1 MLISNHLK
9 IELTMKKYI
18 KNTLF
23 AGLLLSSA
31 TACTNLDVDVK
42 STYTSYPNSEIA
54 TEAKMADLYYGFR
67 GALGR
72 RYTEAAWLSSDEF
85 TAVTYGG
92 NWYDGGNYVHSTLH
106 MSNPDDAHIDWL
118 GDITGAI
125 TKCNRA
131 IVDLGGENATDQSIA
146 KALTMR
152 AFYHFIF
159 IDMFGDA
166 PILDHVVGANEAIDR
181 SPRADVAA
189 FIEEDLLRAINSG
202 GLSANVDASTYGK
215 PTIWMA
221 KALLVKLY
229 LNWAV
234 YTSGDV
240 ANYVPTLANS
250 KLNDVVKYCDDI
262 INSGKFN
269 LSDSYRKKFMA
280 NNGYQIKDFIYAMP
294 YDNAT
299 AQGMTY
305 ARFQY
310 WPKFNNDGGSG
321 NGLFGIS
328 ISKNAGGIFTIT
340 PEAADRFS
348 LKGDERNDIILKDS
362 LYTYNISTF
371 AKTTTPY
378 MFNNGKRVVLTKNVT
393 LLKPDDTSMNVGDD
407 FNGWNQ
413 GYRCIKWAIQAADY
427 DTYNRNQSNDVP
439 IFRYADILLM
449 KAEAILRGATATNG
463 DTPMSL
469 FNQIRSYVKAPT
481 ITTSPTLQD
490 VLDERGREFFSEM
503 WRRNDLIRFGQFE
516 NDWGLKHV
524 VNPAA
529 KTQKWRRIFPIPR
542 GVMNSNTNWKQNTGY

>member
-1 MLISNHLK
+1 
-9 IELTMKKYI
+9 MKSYI

-23 AGLLLSSA
+23 TGLLLSSV
-31 TACTNLDVDVK
+31 TACTDLDVDIK
-42 STYTSYPNSEIA
+42 STYTSYPTTEIA

-67 GALGR
+67 GPLGR

-92 NWYDGGNYVHSTLH
+92 NWYDGGNYVHATLH

-118 GDITGAI
+118 GDITGTI
-125 TKCNRA
+125 TKCNQA
-131 IVDLGGENATDQSIA
+131 IVDLGGDKATDESIA

-159 IDMFGDA
+159 MDMFGDA
-166 PILDHVVGANEAIDR
+166 PILDHVIGSDEAVVR
-181 SPRADVAA
+181 SPRAEVAA
-189 FIEEDLLRAINSG
+189 FIESDLLRAINSG
-202 GLSANVDASTYGK
+202 GLSENVNASTYGK
-215 PTIWMA
+215 PTKWMA
-221 KALLVKLY
+221 EALLVKLY

-234 YTSGDV
+234 YTSSDV
-240 ANYVPTLANS
+240 ANYEPTLTNA
-250 KLNDVVKYCDDI
+250 KLNDAVAYCDEI
-262 INSGKFN
+262 IKSGKFD
-269 LSDSYRKKFMA
+269 LSDSYRKKFMPD
-280 NNGYQIKDFIYAMP
+280 NGYQIKDFIYAMP

-310 WPKFNNDGGSG
+310 WPKFNNNGSG
-321 NGLFGIS
+321 GAGLFGVTL
-328 ISKNAGGIFTIT
+328 SKNAGGIFTIT

-348 LKGDERNDIILKDS
+348 LAGDERNEIILKDE
-362 LYTYNISTF
+362 LFTYNISTF

-378 MFNNGKRVVLTKNVT
+378 LYNGQRVVLTKNIT
-393 LLKPDDTSMNVGDD
+393 LLTPGDASMNVGDN

-413 GYRCIKWAIQAADY
+413 GYRCIKWGLQAADY

-481 ITTSPTLQD
+481 LTTAPTLQD
-490 VLDERGREFFSEM
+490 ILDERGREFFSEM

-524 VNPAA
+524 INSAA
-529 KTQKWRRIFPIPR
+529 KTQKWRRIFPIPTN
-542 GVMNSNTNWKQNTGY
+542 VMNSNTNWTQNTGYNK

>member
-9 IELTMKKYI
+9 IEFTMKSYI

-31 TACTNLDVDVK
+31 TACTDLDVDVK
-42 STYTSYPNSEIA
+42 STYTSYPESEIA

-85 TAVTYGG
+85 MAVTYGG
-92 NWYDGGNYVHSTLH
+92 NWYDGGNYVHASLH

-125 TKCNRA
+125 TKCNQA
-131 IVDLGGENATDQSIA
+131 IVDLGGDKATDQSIA
-146 KALTMR
+146 KALAMR

-159 IDMFGDA
+159 MDMFGDA
-166 PILDHVVGANEAIDR
+166 PILDHVVGENESIDR

-189 FIEEDLLRAINSG
+189 FIEDNLLRAINSG
-202 GLSANVDASTYGK
+202 GLSENVDASTYGK
-215 PTIWMA
+215 PTKWMA
-221 KALLVKLY
+221 EALLVKLY

-234 YTSGDV
+234 YTCGDV
-240 ANYVPTLANS
+240 ANYEPTLANV
-250 KLNDVVKYCDDI
+250 KLNDAVKYCDDI
-262 INSGKFN
+262 IQSGKFN
-269 LSDSYRKKFMA
+269 LSDSYRKKFMPD
-280 NNGYQIKDFIYAMP
+280 NGYQIKDFIYAMP
-294 YDNAT
+294 YDNVT

-310 WPKFNNDGGSG
+310 WPKFNTGAADGT
-321 NGLFGIS
+321 GLFGIALV
-328 ISKNAGGIFTIT
+328 KNAGGIFTVT
-340 PEAADRFS
+340 PEAADRFC
-348 LKGDERNDIILKDS
+348 LPGDERNDILLKDA

-371 AKTTTPY
+371 DKTTTPY
-378 MFNNGKRVVLTKNVT
+378 LYNGQRVVLTKKVT
-393 LLKPDDTSMNVGDD
+393 LLKADDTSMNVGDD

-413 GYRCIKWAIQAADY
+413 GYRCIKWPIQAADY
-427 DTYNRNQSNDVP
+427 NTYGRNQSNDVP

-481 ITTSPTLQD
+481 ITTIPTLQEL
-490 VLDERGREFFSEM
+490 LDERGREFFSEM

-516 NDWGLKHV
+516 NDWGLKNT
-524 VNPAA
+524 VNPSA
-529 KTQKWRRIFPIPR
+529 KNQKWRRIFPIPTS
-542 GVMNSNTNWKQNTGY
+542 VMNSNTNWKQNTGY

>member
-1 MLISNHLK
+1 
-9 IELTMKKYI
+9 MKNYI
-18 KNTLF
+18 KNTLL
-23 AGLLLSSA
+23 AGLLISSV
-31 TACTNLDVDVK
+31 TACTDLDVDIK
-42 STYTSYPNSEIA
+42 STYTSYPSSEIA

-72 RYTEAAWLSSDEF
+72 RFTEAVWLSSDEF
-85 TAVTYGG
+85 SAVTYGG

-106 MSNPDDAHIDWL
+106 MTNPDDAHVDWL

-131 IVDLGGENATDQSIA
+131 IVDLGGESATDESIA

-159 IDMFGDA
+159 MDMFGDA
-166 PILDHVVGANEAIDR
+166 PILDHVVGTDEAIDR

-189 FIEEDLLRAINSG
+189 FIENDLLRAINSG
-202 GLSANVDASTYGK
+202 GLSENVDASTYGK
-215 PTIWMA
+215 PTVWMA

-234 YTSGDV
+234 YTCGDV
-240 ANYVPTLANS
+240 ANYEPTLANA
-250 KLNDVVKYCDDI
+250 KLNDAVKYCDEI
-262 INSGKFN
+262 IKSGKFN
-269 LSDSYRKKFMA
+269 LSDSYRKKFMPT
-280 NNGYQIKDFIYAMP
+280 NGYQIKDFIYAMP

-310 WPKFNNDGGSG
+310 WPKFNNDGGTG
-321 NGLFGIS
+321 TGLLGVTL
-328 ISKNAGGIFTIT
+328 SKNAGGIFTVT

-348 LKGDERNDIILKDS
+348 LVGDERNDIILKDA
-362 LYTYNISTF
+362 LNTYNITTF
-371 AKTTTPY
+371 DKTTTPY
-378 MFNNGKRVVLTKNVT
+378 MYNGKRVVLTKNVT
-393 LLKPDDTSMNVGDD
+393 LLNPLDASMNVGDNFD
-407 FNGWNQ
+407 GWNQ
-413 GYRCIKWAIQAADY
+413 GYRCIKWGIQAADY
-427 DTYNRNQSNDVP
+427 ETYNRNQSNDVP

-481 ITTSPTLQD
+481 LTTTPTLQD
-490 VLDERGREFFSEM
+490 VLDERGREFFSEI

-516 NDWGLKHV
+516 KDWGLKHV

-529 KTQKWRRIFPIPR
+529 KTQKWRRIFPISR

>member
-1 MLISNHLK
+1 
-9 IELTMKKYI
+9 MKSYI

-23 AGLLLSSA
+23 TGLLLSSV
-31 TACTNLDVDVK
+31 TACTDLDVDIK
-42 STYTSYPNSEIA
+42 STYTSYPTTEIA

-67 GALGR
+67 GPLGR

-92 NWYDGGNYVHSTLH
+92 NWYDGGNYVHATLH

-118 GDITGAI
+118 GDITGTI
-125 TKCNRA
+125 TKCNQA
-131 IVDLGGENATDQSIA
+131 IVDLGSDKATDESIA

-159 IDMFGDA
+159 MDMFGDT
-166 PILDHVVGANEAIDR
+166 PILDHVIGADEAVVR
-181 SPRADVAA
+181 SPRAEVAA
-189 FIEEDLLRAINSG
+189 FIESDLLRAINSG
-202 GLSANVDASTYGK
+202 GLSENVNASTYGK
-215 PTIWMA
+215 PTKWMA
-221 KALLVKLY
+221 EALLVKLY

-234 YTSGDV
+234 YTSSDV
-240 ANYVPTLANS
+240 ANYEPTLTNA
-250 KLNDVVKYCDDI
+250 KLNDAVAYCDEI
-262 INSGKFN
+262 IKSGKFD
-269 LSDSYRKKFMA
+269 LSDSYRKKFMPD
-280 NNGYQIKDFIYAMP
+280 NGYQIKDFIYAMP

-310 WPKFNNDGGSG
+310 WPKFNNNGSG
-321 NGLFGIS
+321 GAGLFGVTL
-328 ISKNAGGIFTIT
+328 SKNAGGIFTIT

-348 LKGDERNDIILKDS
+348 LAGDERNEIILKDE
-362 LYTYNISTF
+362 LFTYNISTF

-378 MFNNGKRVVLTKNVT
+378 LYNGQRVVLTKNIT
-393 LLKPDDTSMNVGDD
+393 LLTPGDASMNVGDN

-413 GYRCIKWAIQAADY
+413 GYRCIKWGLQAADY

-481 ITTSPTLQD
+481 LTTAPTLQD
-490 VLDERGREFFSEM
+490 ILDERGREFFSEM

-524 VNPAA
+524 INSAA
-529 KTQKWRRIFPIPR
+529 KTQKWRRIFPIPTN
-542 GVMNSNTNWKQNTGY
+542 VMNSNTNWTQNTGYNK

>member
-1 MLISNHLK
+1 
-9 IELTMKKYI
+9 MKNYI
-18 KNTLF
+18 KNTLI
-23 AGLLLSSA
+23 AGLLISSA
-31 TACTNLDVDVK
+31 TACTDLDVDIK
-42 STYTSYPNSEIA
+42 STYTSYPSSQIA

-72 RYTEAAWLSSDEF
+72 RFTEAVWLSSDEF
-85 TAVTYGG
+85 SAVTYGG

-106 MSNPDDAHIDWL
+106 MTNPDDAHVDWL

-159 IDMFGDA
+159 MDMFGDA
-166 PILDHVVGANEAIDR
+166 PILDHVVGADEAIER

-189 FIEEDLLRAINSG
+189 FIENDLLRAINSG
-202 GLSANVDASTYGK
+202 GLSENVDASTYGK
-215 PTIWMA
+215 PTVWMA

-229 LNWAV
+229 LNWSV
-234 YTSGDV
+234 YTCGDV
-240 ANYVPTLANS
+240 ANYEPTLANA
-250 KLNDVVKYCDDI
+250 KLNDAVKYCDEI
-262 INSGKFN
+262 IKSGKFN
-269 LSDSYRKKFMA
+269 LSDSYRKKFMP
-280 NNGYQIKDFIYAMP
+280 NNGPQIKDFIYAMP

-310 WPKFNNDGGSG
+310 WPKFNNDGGTG
-321 NGLFGIS
+321 TGLLGVTL
-328 ISKNAGGIFTIT
+328 SKNAGGIFTVT

-348 LKGDERNDIILKDS
+348 LVGDERNDIILKDA
-362 LYTYNISTF
+362 LNTYNITTF
-371 AKTTTPY
+371 DKTTTPY
-378 MFNNGKRVVLTKNVT
+378 MFYNNGVQQRVVLTKNVT
-393 LLKPDDTSMNVGDD
+393 LLIPGDASMNVGDN

-413 GYRCIKWAIQAADY
+413 GYRCIKWGLQAADY
-427 DTYNRNQSNDVP
+427 ETYNRNQSNDVP

-481 ITTSPTLQD
+481 LTTTPTLQD

-516 NDWGLKHV
+516 KDWGLKHV

-529 KTQKWRRIFPIPR
+529 KTQKWRRIFPISR

>member
-1 MLISNHLK
+1 
-9 IELTMKKYI
+9 MKKYI

-72 RYTEAAWLSSDEF
+72 RFTEAAWLSSDEF

-106 MSNPDDAHIDWL
+106 MTNPDDAHVDWL

-125 TKCNRA
+125 TKCNQA
-131 IVDLGGENATDQSIA
+131 IVDLGGDNATDESIA

-189 FIEEDLLRAINSG
+189 FIEKDLLRAINSG
-202 GLSANVDASTYGK
+202 GLSENVDASTYGK
-215 PTIWMA
+215 PTKWMA

-269 LSDSYRKKFMA
+269 LSDSYRKKFMP
-280 NNGYQIKDFIYAMP
+280 NNGPQIKDFIYAMP

-321 NGLFGIS
+321 AGLFGIS

-378 MFNNGKRVVLTKNVT
+378 MFNNGQRVVLTKNVT
-393 LLKPDDTSMNVGDD
+393 LLIPGDASMNVGDD
-407 FNGWNQ
+407 FKGWNQ
-413 GYRCIKWAIQAADY
+413 GYRCIKWGIQAADY

-481 ITTSPTLQD
+481 LTTSPTLQD
-490 VLDERGREFFSEM
+490 ILDERGREFFSEM

-529 KTQKWRRIFPIPR
+529 KTQKWRRIFPISR